1 MRRIAHRELRNN
13 SSRILNDVKNGQVI
27 EVTNH
32 GEVVAV
38 LMPPAATPYERVV
51 AAGQVRLARPGRAK
65 RFADIR
71 ARRTDRDALDV
82 LDEMRGQ

>member
-13 SSRILNDVKNGQVI
+13 SSQILDEVRNGEII

-38 LMPPAATPYERVV
+38 LIPPAATPYELLV
-51 AAGQVRLARPGRAK
+51 AAGKVRVSRPGANT
-65 RFADIR
+65 FSSIR

-82 LDEMRGQ
+82 LSEMRGS

>member
-13 SSRILNDVKNGQVI
+13 SSQILAEVKNGAII

-38 LMPPAATPYERVV
+38 LVPPAATPYERLV
-51 AAGQVRLARPGRAK
+51 AAGKVQLAKPGRIR
-65 RFADIR
+65 RFSDVADCPS
-71 ARRTDRDALDV
+71 TRDPLDV
-82 LDEMRGQ
+82 LAEMRGE